1 MKHKLFGILILVCL
15 SACERTAD
23 LDRILKFYGDAK
35 EDIGYSVAIANDG
48 YIIGGQMTEITRS
61 SDRVILGSSKKM
73 GIIKTDFNGNVVWK
87 KYLGGKLQ
95 GYGSKII
102 LLDND
107 TIVCA
112 GQVTDTVALQTDIF
126 VVKLAPDG
134 SEVAR
139 KIYKRPGNQ
148 TSTDILKTMEGYL
161 LLGTTDVERTPVT
174 DSSGNKAGKKDI
186 LLRRIYNNL
195 GQIDTPSVTGYPND
209 DYGVVL
215 KSNPDGGYIVL
226 GTTDTKEPGQGGN
239 NLLLWRPNIYGFAAQ
254 SVIIGTTEDEY
265 AADMEVLDDGWL
277 LVGTIG
283 KETEDQ
289 SVYIAK
295 IPRNISK
302 PPVFT
307 RKIERNESW
316 SAKAVSRYRTNSFVL
331 AGKAG
336 TASSSQMLV
345 FIVDP
350 DGNPVPGKEMVTG
363 SSGIQAA
370 YDVVSDSEGNI
381 IAVGKNNIQA
391 NTLITLLKFR
401 F

>member
-1 MKHKLFGILILVCL
+1 MKHKLLGILILIFL
-15 SACERTAD
+15 SACERTVD
-23 LDRILKFYGDAK
+23 LERILKFYGDAR
-35 EDIGYSVAIANDG
+35 EDIGYSVAIASDG

-61 SDRVILGSSKKM
+61 AGIIRDASKKM
-73 GIIKTDFNGNVVWK
+73 GIIKTDFNGNIVWK
-87 KYLGGKLQ
+87 EYLGGKLQ
-95 GYGSKII
+95 GFGSKII

-112 GQVTDTVALQTDIF
+112 GQVTDTVLLQTDIF

-134 SEVAR
+134 SEVVR
-139 KIYKRPGNQ
+139 KIFKRPGNQ
-148 TSTDILKTMEGYL
+148 TSTDILKTGEGYL

-174 DSSGNKAGKKDI
+174 DSSGNKAGRKDI

-209 DYGVVL
+209 DYGAAL

-226 GTTDTKEPGQGGN
+226 GTTDRTEPGQGGN

-254 SVIIGTTEDEY
+254 SVVIGTTDDEY
-265 AADMEVLDDGWL
+265 AADLEVLDDGYL

-295 IPRNISK
+295 IPRNISNA
-302 PPVFT
+302 PLFT
-307 RKIERNESW
+307 RKIEQTESW
-316 SAKAVSRYRTNSFVL
+316 SVKAVSRYRANSFVL

-336 TASSSQMLV
+336 TASSSRMLV
-345 FIVDP
+345 FVVDP
-350 DGNPVPGKEMVTG
+350 EGNPVSGKEMVTG
-363 SSGIQAA
+363 SSGIQIA
-370 YDVVSDSEGNI
+370 YDVVSDDEGNI
-381 IAVGKNNIQA
+381 IAIGKNDIQT